1 MQTVRDLEKLP
12 CASMQRRLVIN
23 QLLVIVVFAAF
34 ALANVVW
41 GFFRQD
47 SGEFDQLL
55 RVQAQATLDA
65 SEHLYQQPQAFV
77 ERVETVATFAR
88 NNLALMKTSQPFG
101 QSSFDLL
108 VRVLDPS
115 GKELYALKGLTPP
128 PWPYMQPGQQTVTVA
143 GVVWRV
149 HSLHST
155 RTGLTMQVAET
166 SASAE
171 RDLAT
176 ALLRYLGLPLMVF
189 LPIAGLTTW
198 WASRRGLRPL
208 HDLAALIA
216 RRSPQDLQPLEPVA
230 SFVETA
236 PLVSEINT
244 LLHKLKATLSRERH
258 FLADA
263 AHELRT
269 PLAVVQAQ
277 VHVLQNA
284 SSAAER
290 AACAEELNVGIA
302 RAAALIQKL
311 LLTARVSSDDFAPH
325 LEAVD
330 LTAFTQERVALLS
343 ALAAQKNIDL
353 ELQAQPRV
361 QAHIDRETFASALD
375 NVIDNAIRYTPKGGA
390 IVVAID
396 SAQAGGV
403 ALRVADN
410 GVGITPEL
418 RDRVFERFYRINGSE
433 QPGSGLGL
441 SIVKRVLAL
450 HGGSVTLSTG
460 LNQTGLAVAL
470 VLPHARASASL
481 GPSH

>member
-1 MQTVRDLEKLP
+1 
-12 CASMQRRLVIN
+12 
-23 QLLVIVVFAAF
+23 
-34 ALANVVW
+34 
-41 GFFRQD
+41 
-47 SGEFDQLL
+47 
-55 RVQAQATLDA
+55 
-65 SEHLYQQPQAFV
+65 
-77 ERVETVATFAR
+77 
-88 NNLALMKTSQPFG
+88 
-101 QSSFDLL
+101 
-108 VRVLDPS
+108 
-115 GKELYALKGLTPP
+115 
-128 PWPYMQPGQQTVTVA
+128 
-143 GVVWRV
+143 
-149 HSLHST
+149 
-155 RTGLTMQVAET
+155 MQVAET

-284 SSAAER
+284 GSAAER